1 MSELPWVP
9 ERSMRFCRS
18 RHAGIADLFSE
29 AATPSSWLRSEERS
43 KLSLRRACLPC
54 GSGFPQKLLTCRRP
68 VFPPRPGAIAFGTG
82 FGCARCAG
90 SMLHTCFDLQA
101 QYIG

>member
-54 GSGFPQKLLTCRRP
+54 GPDFPQTLLTRRRPGFPPPTGRHCFRRR
-68 VFPPRPGAIAFGTG
+68 FRMRPLREFNA
-82 FGCARCAG
+82 
-90 SMLHTCFDLQA
+90 L
-101 QYIG
+101 